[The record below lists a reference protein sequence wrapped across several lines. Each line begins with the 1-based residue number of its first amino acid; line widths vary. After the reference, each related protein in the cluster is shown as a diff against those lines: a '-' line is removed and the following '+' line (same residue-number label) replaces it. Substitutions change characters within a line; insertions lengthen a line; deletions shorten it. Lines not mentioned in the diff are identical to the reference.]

1 MTLIEEDAS
10 LHLFLDARDIQVEPT
25 CEGTLCDAY

>member
-1 MTLIEEDAS
+1 MNFMIFS
-10 LHLFLDARDIQVEPT
+10 VFLVRSDGDVNEK